1 MATRHAVTIREV
13 AQRAGVSVAT
23 TSRVLSGA
31 GRTSP
36 SSEQAVRKAAADLGF
51 RVNAQARALRAQ
63 KTNTIGLLISDV
75 RNPFFG
81 ELAHAIEQSALHA
94 QYATLLG
101 NANEDLAQQ
110 DRYVQTLRTLRVD
123 GIILAPQDGGSSAV
137 QDLIADGI
145 PTVFVDR
152 TVAGIDIPSV
162 SSDPSVG
169 IRQAVAHLSACGGR
183 RIGYIAGPQ
192 STSTGQERLACYR
205 DAAARAGFDR
215 SEELIHVGDF
225 QQASGEEG
233 AHRLLTMGVDA
244 LFASDSPMAMGALV
258 ACRERGL
265 RPGVDVDL
273 VGFDDIA
280 LFRYTDPPLTA
291 VSQDI
296 AGLGS
301 TAFALLEEVIG
312 GGSPASVRLPTAL
325 VVRRSTRLPAPSGP
339 PAGH

>member
-1 MATRHAVTIREV
+1 MAKQAVTIRDV

-23 TSRVLSGA
+23 VSRVLSRA

-36 SSEQAVRKAAADLGF
+36 HAEKAVREAAIDLGY
-51 RVNAQARALRAQ
+51 RMNAQARALRSQ

-94 QYATLLG
+94 NYATLLG

-110 DRYVQTLRTLRVD
+110 DRYIQTLRSLRVD
-123 GIILAPQDGGSSAV
+123 GVILAPQDGGSSAV
-137 QDLIADGI
+137 QDLIDDGI

-169 IRQAVAHLSACGGR
+169 IRQAVGHLSACGGR

-205 DAAARAGFDR
+205 DAAARAGFDM
-215 SEELIHVGDF
+215 SEQLIHIGDF
-225 QQASGEEG
+225 QQVSGEEG
-233 AHRLLTMGVDA
+233 AHRLLTLGVDA
-244 LFASDSPMAMGALV
+244 LFAADSPMAMGALV

-273 VGFDDIA
+273 IGFDDIA
-280 LFRYTDPPLTA
+280 LFRHTDPPLTA

-296 AGLGS
+296 TGLGS
-301 TAFALLEEVIG
+301 TAFRLLQEVMA
-312 GGSPASVRLPTAL
+312 GGSPSSVRLPTAL
-325 VVRRSTRLPAPSGP
+325 VVRRSTRLPAPP
-339 PAGH
+339 VAPVLP

>member
-1 MATRHAVTIREV
+1 MSARQAVTIRDV
-13 AQRAGVSVAT
+13 ARRAGVSVSTA
-23 TSRVLSGA
+23 SRVLSHA

-36 SSEQAVRKAAADLGF
+36 ASERSVHEAAEALGF

-63 KTNTIGLLISDV
+63 RTNTIGLLISDV

-94 QYATLLG
+94 EYATLLG

-110 DRYVQTLRTLRVD
+110 DRYVQTLRSLRVD
-123 GIILAPQDGGSSAV
+123 GVILAPQDGGSSAV
-137 QDLIADGI
+137 QDLIDDEI

-162 SSDPSVG
+162 TSDPGTG
-169 IRQAVAHLSACGGR
+169 IRQAVRHLSGCGDR
-183 RIGYIAGPQ
+183 RVGYIAGPQ
-192 STSTGQERLACYR
+192 STSTGQERLAIYR
-205 DAAARAGFDR
+205 DEAARVGFDP
-215 SEELIHVGDF
+215 SAELIHVGDF

-233 AHRLLTMGVDA
+233 AQRLLAAGVEA
-244 LFASDSPMAMGALV
+244 IFAADSPMAMGALV

-265 RPGVDVDL
+265 RPGADLDL

-280 LFRYTDPPLTA
+280 LFRHTDPPLTV

-296 AGLGS
+296 ALLGS
-301 TAFALLEEVIG
+301 TAFALLQQVMDG
-312 GGSPASVRLPTAL
+312 GAPPSVRLPTEL
-325 VVRRSTRLPAPSGP
+325 VVRRSTRLANT
-339 PAGH
+339 AD